1 MQLQGSWWDMLGSGH
16 VRSLVTRPA
25 LAVRA
30 LDFFGKGDRYLDRR
44 GALGKPT
51 FLMLYIVCEA
61 LR

>member
-1 MQLQGSWWDMLGSGH
+1 MLGSGH

-25 LAVRA
+25 LVVRA
-30 LDFFGKGDRYLDRR
+30 LDFFGKGNRYLDRR